1 MNNSKA
7 FNFVNYKSI
16 CSAIAIFGGIFTV
29 VSALAP
35 DTVSQL
41 FNISNSSSSTAN
53 WVSGGRTTWITVG
66 SLALLASWGRFI
78 DEIYAQ
84 KILMKFFSVFF
95 GAFAI
100 SNTLNGI
107 ETGALIHSISIA
119 SIAGLGLVSWFC
131 WVNGKGVEP
140 NTKKLASN
148 QKISVLPSEENQ
160 KDTG

>member
-16 CSAIAIFGGIFTV
+16 CNAIAIFGGIFAV

-35 DTVSQL
+35 DTLAQL
-41 FNISNSSSSTAN
+41 FNISNSSPETAN
-53 WVSGGRTTWITVG
+53 WVSGDRTTWITVG

-78 DEIYAQ
+78 DEVYAQ

-107 ETGALIHSISIA
+107 ETGAVIHSVSMA
-119 SIAGLGLVSWFC
+119 SIAGLAAISWFC
-131 WVNGKGVEP
+131 WMNGRGVEP
-140 NTKKLASN
+140 NTKKLSSS
-148 QKISVLPSEENQ
+148 QTISVLPSDENKQ
-160 KDTG
+160 ETG